1 MIYRRCGKLDLEEA
15 APAVSWL
22 VHRGYVRSRM
32 EVLRRVHA
40 AMLAF
45 FMLRW
50 DAIERVAGGLLKDG
64 RLSARRVRALS

>member
-1 MIYRRCGKLDLEEA
+1 MIYRRRGKLDLEEA

-40 AMLAF
+40 ATLAF
-45 FMLRW
+45 LVLQW
-50 DAIERVAGGLLKDG
+50 DAIERVTAGLLRTAG
-64 RLSARRVRALS
+64 